1 MNVQSACCHCHLNIR
16 ECDTNHAVEKKYA
29 SVAFKR
35 QPEQKMI
42 VAFVRFCQ
50 MPAPTSERERIQRV
64 KKRARANDPSAIY
77 FLGCLYAAGEDG
89 LPKNFSKAMEFW
101 LRAGDLGC
109 AEAYCH
115 AGAAHFNG
123 LGVERDMKKA
133 KHYYGLAAM
142 GGDAEARHNLGCF
155 EEEMGNMKKAIE
167 HWMIAAQSGFDLSLS
182 AIREAYVN
190 SHVTKDDFE
199 KALRAHDQEGGCSY
213 CVSSNRLFA
222 K

>member
-1 MNVQSACCHCHLNIR
+1 MIAILVAFELRLISSSLLCI
-16 ECDTNHAVEKKYA
+16 
-29 SVAFKR
+29 SVA
-35 QPEQKMI
+35 I
-42 VAFVRFCQ
+42 VSKSTAFNSIRTNGLLCPFCQ

-133 KHYYGLAAM
+133 RYYYGLAAM
-142 GGDAEARHNLGCF
+142 GGDAEARHNIGCF
-155 EEEMGNMKKAIE
+155 EEEMGNRNKAIE
-167 HWMIAAQSGFDLSLS
+167 HWMIAAGAGFDLSLS
-182 AIREAYVN
+182 AIREAFSRGN
-190 SHVTKDDFE
+190 ATKDDFE
-199 KALRAHDQEGGCSY
+199 TALRAHMQSKDEMKSEQREAAAADK
-213 CVSSNRLFA
+213 NL
-222 K
+222 